1 LSSSSNPEQTNLN
14 QRRVMLIV
22 PPTGLYIREDRCQTP
37 IEEMKTIALRPP
49 IDLMYSAA
57 SVEAAGCNCL
67 LVDYP
72 GEQRGWDDFRKEFQ
86 DFDPDVLMLSITTPS
101 LYKDVEAAAIAKQI
115 KPSVLTV
122 AKGAHFHILDIESL
136 QKYPQLDCVIRGE
149 YEITSAELGVGAPL
163 ESILGLTWKDSTG
176 EIRKNADRPFI
187 DNLDTIPFPA
197 RHLTNN
203 SLYIRPDTMEQ
214 QTTIVT
220 NRGCPHSCIYC
231 LAPLVS
237 GKKNRYRST
246 DNVIAEIEQ
255 CVNEFG
261 IRNFLFRS
269 DLFTQNKK
277 WVIELCQK
285 IIERNLDIQWASNS
299 RVDCIN
305 LEMLGWMKKAGCW
318 IIAFGVESGNEEILE
333 RIRKKATVDQAREA
347 VRLCRE
353 AGVLSSIYLLMG
365 LPWDTPQTINDN
377 VKLAKEI
384 KPDFVEIFYSYP
396 FPGTELHQIALQEGL
411 IQPGEVPLEAYAHP
425 AMGGLHLTQAEL
437 ADYRRKSLRRIYLQ
451 PRYVLKTLLRARSP
465 KEFFQYVKYGLI
477 TLKDLTFGKPKMHGS
492 TTD

>member
-1 LSSSSNPEQTNLN
+1 MEPTSPK
-14 QRRVMLIV
+14 RRVLLIV

-37 IEEMKTIALRPP
+37 IEDMKTIALRPP

-57 SVEAAGCNCL
+57 SVEAAGCECK

-72 GEQRGWDDFRKEFQ
+72 AERRGWEEFRRDFSE
-86 DFDPDVLMLSITTPS
+86 FDPDIIMLSITTPS
-101 LYKDVEAAAIAKQI
+101 LHKDVEAARIAKEL
-115 KPSVLTV
+115 KPKVLTV
-122 AKGAHFHILDIESL
+122 AKGAHFHVLDRDSL
-136 QKYPQLDCVIRGE
+136 EKYPQLDCVIRGE
-149 YEITSAELGVGAPL
+149 YEITSAELGKGLPL
-163 ESILGLTWKDSTG
+163 EEINGLTWRRDDG
-176 EIRKNADRPFI
+176 EIIKNADRGFI
-187 DNLDTIPFPA
+187 DDLDTIPFPA

-203 SLYIRPDTMEQ
+203 KLYLRPDTLEP

-246 DNVIAEIEQ
+246 DNVVAEIEQ

-285 IIERNLDIQWASNS
+285 IIDRKLDIQWASNS

-305 LEMLGWMKKAGCW
+305 AEMLGWMKKAGCW
-318 IIAFGVESGNEEILE
+318 IIAFGVESGNAEMLE
-333 RIRKKATVDQAREA
+333 KIKKKATVDQARDA

-353 AGVLSSIYLLMG
+353 AGICSSIYLLMG
-365 LPWDTPQTINDN
+365 LPWDTAETIDDN
-377 VKLAKEI
+377 VRFAKEI
-384 KPDFVEIFYSYP
+384 QPDFVEVFYSYP
-396 FPGTELHQIALQEGL
+396 FPGTELHNIALENGL
-411 IQPGEVPLEAYAHP
+411 IQPGEIPLEAYANP
-425 AMGGLHLTQAEL
+425 AMGGLHLTQEEL
-437 ADYRRKSLRRIYLQ
+437 GAFRRQSLRRIYLQ
-451 PRYVLKTLLRARSP
+451 PRYIWKTLRKAKSP
-465 KEFFQYVKYGLI
+465 REFFQYVKLGLV
-477 TLKDLTFGKPKMHGS
+477 TLKDLIFGKPPMKGS
-492 TTD
+492 ATD

>member
-1 LSSSSNPEQTNLN
+1 MSNNLEN
-14 QRRVMLIV
+14 TSGSNGRRVMLIV

-57 SVEAAGCNCL
+57 SVEAAGCECK

-72 GEQRGWDDFRKEFQ
+72 GERRGWDELEKDFLA
-86 DFDPDVLMLSITTPS
+86 FDPHVIMLSITTPS
-101 LYKDVEAAAIAKQI
+101 LHKDVEAATLAKRL
-115 KPSVLTV
+115 KPDVLTV
-122 AKGAHFHILDIESL
+122 AKGAHFHILDVESL
-136 QKYPQLDCVIRGE
+136 EKYPQLDCVIRGE
-149 YEITSAELGVGAPL
+149 YEITAAELGKGVPL
-163 ESILGLTWKDSTG
+163 DQISGVTWRNPQG
-176 EIRKNADRPFI
+176 EVVKNPDRPFI
-187 DNLDTIPFPA
+187 DDLDSIPFPA
-197 RHLTNN
+197 RHLTYNA
-203 SLYIRPDTMEQ
+203 LYFRPDTMEV

-285 IIERNLDIQWASNS
+285 IVDKGLDIEWASNS

-305 LEMLGWMKKAGCW
+305 REMLDWMKKAGCW
-318 IIAFGVESGNEEILE
+318 IIAFGVESGNPEILE
-333 RIRKKATVDQAREA
+333 KIRKKATVEQAKDA

-353 AGVLSSIYLLMG
+353 AGVRSSIYLLMG
-365 LPWDTPQTINDN
+365 LPWDTPKTIDDN
-377 VKLAKEI
+377 VKLAQEMQ
-384 KPDFVEIFYSYP
+384 PDFVEIFYSYP
-396 FPGTELHQIALQEGL
+396 FPGTELHRIAQEEGL

-425 AMGGLHLTQAEL
+425 AMGGLHMTQAEL
-437 ADYRRKSLRRIYLQ
+437 ADYRRRSLRRIYLQ
-451 PRYVLKTLLRARSP
+451 PRYIIRTLAQTRSP
-465 KEFFQYVKYGLI
+465 KEFFQYIKLGLI
-477 TLKDLTFGKPKMHGS
+477 TLKDLVFGKPAMHGS
-492 TTD
+492 ATD

>member
-1 LSSSSNPEQTNLN
+1 
-14 QRRVMLIV
+14 MLIV

-57 SVEAAGCNCL
+57 SVEAAGCQCFL
-67 LVDYP
+67 KDYP
-72 GEQRGWDDFRKEFQ
+72 GEGQGWEALKTDLVNFK
-86 DFDPDVLMLSITTPS
+86 PHVLMLSITTPS
-101 LYKDVEAAAIAKQI
+101 LHKDVEAATIAKAI
-115 KPSVLTV
+115 DPNILTV
-122 AKGAHFHILDIESL
+122 AKGAHFHILDVESL
-136 QKYPQLDCVIRGE
+136 DKYPSLDCVIRGE
-149 YEITSAELGVGAPL
+149 YELTAAEIGKGAELP
-163 ESILGLTWKDSTG
+163 EILGITWRSTG
-176 EIRKNADRPFI
+176 GEIIRNGDRPFI

-203 SLYIRPDTMEQ
+203 ALYYRPDTMEQ

-231 LAPLVS
+231 LAPIVS

-246 DNVIAEIEQ
+246 DNVIAEIEE
-255 CVNEFG
+255 CVNKYN

-285 IIERNLDIQWASNS
+285 IVERNLDIQWASNS

-305 LEMLGWMKKAGCW
+305 LEMLQWMKKAGCW
-318 IIAFGVESGNEEILE
+318 IIAFGVESGNAEILE
-333 RIRKKATVDQAREA
+333 KIKKKATVDQAREA

-353 AGVLSSIYLLMG
+353 AGVSSSIYLLMG
-365 LPWDTPQTINDN
+365 LPWDTPETLDDN
-377 VKLAKEI
+377 VRLAQEI

-396 FPGTELHQIALQEGL
+396 FPGTELHKIATQEGL

-425 AMGGLHLTQAEL
+425 AMGGLHMTQEQL
-437 ADYRRKSLRRIYLQ
+437 ANYRRKSLRRIYLQ
-451 PRYVLKTLLRARSP
+451 PQYIIKTLRKARSP
-465 KEFFQYVKYGLI
+465 KELFQYIKFGLI
-477 TLKDLTFGKPKMHGS
+477 TLKDLIFGKPGMKGS
-492 TTD
+492 ATD